1 MVKKYGIVIIQK
13 GRVDYFNNMISK
25 KIIKLIL
32 KPLPKKV
39 HKKQLGRVLVVA
51 GSKQMPGAG
60 LLAVQAV
67 LRAGAGLVT
76 TAYPK
81 CLANVYRKTVV
92 EALHLILP
100 ETKDGS
106 LSSVS
111 FSKIKKTANQADVVA
126 LGPGLTRNKST
137 ELLVIKL
144 IKILKQPLIIDA
156 DGLNALADSKRVSSL
171 LSNRKGLTIVTPH
184 EGEMSWL
191 TGWPVQ
197 KITGQRKKV
206 ASEYARRWRSIV
218 VLKGNNTVIA
228 TEPGKVLVNQTGGP
242 ALATPGSGDVL
253 TGIIATLVAQNLD
266 GPYEAAAVAVY
277 MHGLAGD
284 LAAKDLG
291 ERSVI
296 SSDII
301 DYLPKAILKSSR

>member
-1 MVKKYGIVIIQK
+1 MIPKEIIRQ
-13 GRVDYFNNMISK
+13 
-25 KIIKLIL
+25 IL

-39 HKKQLGRVLVVA
+39 HKKQLGRVLAVV

-60 LLAVQAV
+60 LLTVQAV
-67 LRAGAGLVT
+67 LRTGAGLVT

-81 CLANVYRKTVV
+81 CLANVYRKTVA

-100 ETKDGS
+100 ETKAGS
-106 LSSVS
+106 LSSRS
-111 FSKIKKTANQADVVA
+111 FVKIQKAADQADVVA
-126 LGPGLTRNKST
+126 LGPGLTRNNST

-144 IKILKQPLIIDA
+144 VKNLKQPLIIDA
-156 DGLNALADSKRVSSL
+156 DGLNALADLKKVSSL
-171 LSNRKGLTIVTPH
+171 LQNRKRLTIITPH
-184 EGEMSWL
+184 EGEMSRL
-191 TGWPVQ
+191 TGLPIQ
-197 KITGQRKKV
+197 KIIGQRKKV
-206 ASEYARRWRSIV
+206 AIECARRWRSIV

-266 GPYEAAAVAVY
+266 KPFGAAAVAVY
-277 MHGLAGD
+277 LHGLAGD

-301 DYLPKAILKSSR
+301 DYLPKAILKSPK